1 MVYFVKLIS
10 TGRVKIGYSANV
22 PVRMQEL
29 TCEHGPIELLAVLH
43 GSRKTE
49 RAHHLHFAKLR
60 ARGEWFEPG
69 DSLMDYIASLRSCE
83 PVGPVVRA
91 PNLQAFR
98 EAHHAGACLP
108 AAPAALPPIELPRPR
123 LTLVET
129 SAAPRWPR
137 SRT

>member
-29 TCEHGPIELLAVLH
+29 THDHGPLDLLAVLH

-49 RAHHLHFAKLR
+49 RAHHLHFAALR
-60 ARGEWFEPG
+60 VKGEWFAPG
-69 DSLMDYIASLRSCE
+69 EALMAYIGSLASCE

-91 PNLQAFR
+91 PHVQAFR
-98 EAHHAGACLP
+98 EAHRAGACLP
-108 AAPAALPPIELPRPR
+108 AAPVALPRPR
-123 LTLVET
+123 LTLVES

-137 SRT
+137 SYV

>member
-29 TCEHGPIELLAVLH
+29 TYEHGPIELLAVLH

-49 RAHHLHFAKLR
+49 GAHHAHFAKLR
-60 ARGEWFEPG
+60 TKGEWFVPG
-69 DSLMDYIASLRSCE
+69 DDLMTYIASLRPCE
-83 PVGPVVRA
+83 PVGPVVRV
-91 PNLQAFR
+91 PSLQAFR
-98 EAHHAGACLP
+98 EAHRAGACLP
-108 AAPAALPPIELPRPR
+108 AAPVALPPIEPPRPR
-123 LTLVET
+123 LALVET

-137 SRT
+137 LRA